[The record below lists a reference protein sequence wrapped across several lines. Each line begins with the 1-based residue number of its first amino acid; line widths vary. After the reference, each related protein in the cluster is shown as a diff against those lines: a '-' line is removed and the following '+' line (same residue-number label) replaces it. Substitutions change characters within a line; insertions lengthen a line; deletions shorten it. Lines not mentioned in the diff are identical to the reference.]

1 MEPLMELSH
10 LVEALR
16 AEALDAALT
25 DDGQIVV
32 NLPSSRDQLI
42 LGPSRGGS
50 EPRLFWQRR
59 TFLGTR
65 TNECGYLEWTAA
77 PEPVVG
83 AILGYARSPGLTGPQ
98 YGPVLDA
105 LRSNGLDA
113 AIVTTS
119 GGCHLICVHLADGT
133 QLIVGAPES
142 LPPQL
147 SQVTGW
153 LVRHRG
159 PGDRST
165 VVYHSAPSSGSASG
179 SASAPSSS
187 SASASQDH
195 DPGAANG
202 GPDIH
207 LMAKHVARYVT
218 EAGLRHD
225 GHRPL
230 TTPAPEQKVTARS
243 LSRLIGELVQ
253 LPRHQDELDNPGG
266 ALITITERDGTNTR
280 TTEIPAELV
289 SRMYSVLFSMLTV
302 MRPYDE

>member
-1 MEPLMELSH
+1 MELAH

-16 AEALDAALT
+16 TEGLDAALT

-32 NLPSSRDQLI
+32 NLPGSRDQLI

-65 TNECGYLEWTAA
+65 TNECGYLEWAA
-77 PEPVVG
+77 TPEPVVG
-83 AILGYARSPGLTGPQ
+83 AILGYARAPGLTGPQ

-113 AIVTTS
+113 AIVTTT
-119 GGCHLICVHLADGT
+119 GGCHLICAYLADGT

-165 VVYHSAPSSGSASG
+165 VVYHSAPNPTSA
-179 SASAPSSS
+179 

-195 DPGAANG
+195 DAGAATG

-230 TTPAPEQKVTARS
+230 TTPAPEQEVTARS
-243 LSRLIGELVQ
+243 LSRLVGELAQ
-253 LPRHQDELDNPGG
+253 LPRHQEELDNPGG
-266 ALITITERDGTNTR
+266 ALITIAERDGSNTR
-280 TTEIPAELV
+280 TTEVPAELV
-289 SRMYSVLFSMLTV
+289 SRMHSVLFSMLTV

>member
-1 MEPLMELSH
+1 MELSR
-10 LVEALR
+10 LAEALR

-65 TNECGYLEWTAA
+65 TNECGYLEWTAT
-77 PEPVVG
+77 PEPVVA
-83 AILGYARSPGLTGPQ
+83 AILGYTRTSGPSGPQ

-105 LRSNGLDA
+105 LRGNGLDA
-113 AIVTTS
+113 GIVTTG
-119 GGCHLICVHLADGT
+119 GGCHLICVYLADGT
-133 QLIVGAPES
+133 RLVIGAPEG

-153 LVRHRG
+153 LVRHKG
-159 PGDRST
+159 PGDRSA
-165 VVYHSAPSSGSASG
+165 VVYRSAP
-179 SASAPSSS
+179 
-187 SASASQDH
+187 QEQE
-195 DPGAANG
+195 PGAAGGGTPNG
-202 GPDIH
+202 GADIN

-225 GHRPL
+225 VHRPL
-230 TTPAPEQKVTARS
+230 PAPAPEQEVTARS
-243 LSRLIGELVQ
+243 LARLVGELAR
-253 LPRHQDELDNPGG
+253 LPCHQEALDNPGG
-266 ALITITERDGTNTR
+266 ALITITERDGSSTR
-280 TTEIPAELV
+280 TAEVPAELV
-289 SRMYSVLFSMLTV
+289 SRIHSVLQSMLVV
-302 MRPYDE
+302 MRPYDEE

>member
-1 MEPLMELSH
+1 MEPVMELSH

-32 NLPSSRDQLI
+32 NLPGCRDQLI

-77 PEPVVG
+77 PQPVVG
-83 AILGYARSPGLTGPQ
+83 AILGHARAPGLTGPQ

-113 AIVTTS
+113 AIVTTG
-119 GGCHLICVHLADGT
+119 GGCHLIRVYLADGT

-147 SQVTGW
+147 SHVTGW
-153 LVRHRG
+153 LVRHKG

-165 VVYHSAPSSGSASG
+165 VVYHSAPPP
-179 SASAPSSS
+179 ASA

-195 DPGAANG
+195 DSGAPTG

-225 GHRPL
+225 GHRRP
-230 TTPAPEQKVTARS
+230 TAPAPEGEVTARS
-243 LSRLIGELVQ
+243 LSRLIGELAQ
-253 LPRHQDELDNPGG
+253 LPCHQEELDNPGG
-266 ALITITERDGTNTR
+266 ALITVTERDGSNTR
-280 TTEIPAELV
+280 TTEVPAELV
-289 SRMYSVLFSMLTV
+289 SRMHTVLFSMLTV

>member
-1 MEPLMELSH
+1 MDLSD
-10 LVEALR
+10 LVDALK

-25 DDGQIVV
+25 EDGQIVV

-77 PEPVVG
+77 PGPVVG
-83 AILGYARSPGLTGPQ
+83 AILGYAHSPGQTGPQ

-113 AIVTTS
+113 AIVTT
-119 GGCHLICVHLADGT
+119 GGGGHLICVYLADGT
-133 QLIVGAPES
+133 HLVIGAPES

-147 SQVTGW
+147 TQVTGW
-153 LVRHRG
+153 HVRHRG
-159 PGDRST
+159 PGDKST
-165 VVYHSAPSSGSASG
+165 VVYHSAP
-179 SASAPSSS
+179 
-187 SASASQDH
+187 QDR
-195 DPGAANG
+195 DPGATTG
-202 GPDIH
+202 GPDIN
-207 LMAKHVARYVT
+207 LMAKHVARHVT
-218 EAGLRHD
+218 ETGLRHD

-230 TTPAPEQKVTARS
+230 TAPAPEQDVTARS
-243 LSRLIGELVQ
+243 LTRLIEELAQ
-253 LPRHQDELDNPGG
+253 LPRHQEELDNPGG
-266 ALITITERDGTNTR
+266 ALITITERNGTHTR
-280 TTEIPAELV
+280 TTEVPAELV
-289 SRMYSVLFSMLTV
+289 SRIHSVLLSMLTV

>member
-1 MEPLMELSH
+1 MELSH

-83 AILGYARSPGLTGPQ
+83 AILGYARAPGLTGPQ

-159 PGDRST
+159 PGNRST
-165 VVYHSAPSSGSASG
+165 VVYHSTPAPVSV
-179 SASAPSSS
+179 SS
-187 SASASQDH
+187 SASASASASQDR
-195 DPGAANG
+195 DAGAPTG

-230 TTPAPEQKVTARS
+230 TTPAPEQEVTARS
-243 LSRLIGELVQ
+243 LALLVGELAQ
-253 LPRHQDELDNPGG
+253 LPRHQKELDNSGG
-266 ALITITERDGTNTR
+266 ALITITERDGTDTR
-280 TTEIPAELV
+280 TTEIPAGLV
-289 SRMYSVLFSMLTV
+289 SRMHSVLFSMLTV

>member
-1 MEPLMELSH
+1 
-10 LVEALR
+10 
-16 AEALDAALT
+16 LDAELT

-32 NLPSSRDQLI
+32 NLPGSRDQLI

-65 TNECGYLEWTAA
+65 TNECGYLEWTST
-77 PEPVVG
+77 PEPVVA
-83 AILGYARSPGLTGPQ
+83 AIVGYARSAGQGGPQ

-113 AIVTTS
+113 AVVATG
-119 GGCHLICVHLADGT
+119 GGCHLICVYLADGT
-133 QLIVGAPES
+133 QLLVGAPES

-153 LVRHRG
+153 LVRHKG
-159 PGDRST
+159 PGDRCT
-165 VVYHSAPSSGSASG
+165 VVHQSAPQEHGSGVASG
-179 SASAPSSS
+179 
-187 SASASQDH
+187 
-195 DPGAANG
+195 GATG
-202 GPDIH
+202 GGADID

-225 GHRPL
+225 SHRPL
-230 TTPAPEQKVTARS
+230 TAPAPEQEVTAKS
-243 LSRLIGELVQ
+243 LARLVGELAQ
-253 LPRHQDELDNPGG
+253 LPCHQEELDKPGG
-266 ALITITERDGTNTR
+266 ALITITERDGSSTR
-280 TTEIPAELV
+280 TAEVPAELV
-289 SRMYSVLFSMLTV
+289 SRIHSVLQSMLTV

>member
-1 MEPLMELSH
+1 MEPSMEPLMELSH

-16 AEALDAALT
+16 AEALDVALT

-42 LGPSRGGS
+42 LGPSRGGN

-65 TNECGYLEWTAA
+65 TNECGYLEWAA
-77 PEPVVG
+77 TPEPVVG
-83 AILGYARSPGLTGPQ
+83 AILGYARAPGLTGPQ

-113 AIVTTS
+113 AIVTTT
-119 GGCHLICVHLADGT
+119 GGCHLICVYLADGT

-165 VVYHSAPSSGSASG
+165 VVYHSAPSPPAVSV
-179 SASAPSSS
+179 
-187 SASASQDH
+187 SQDH
-195 DPGAANG
+195 DPGAATG
-202 GPDIH
+202 GPDIT

-230 TTPAPEQKVTARS
+230 TAPAPEQEVTARS
-243 LSRLIGELVQ
+243 LSRLVGELAQ
-253 LPRHQDELDNPGG
+253 LPRHQEELDIPGG
-266 ALITITERDGTNTR
+266 ALITIAERDGSNTR
-280 TTEIPAELV
+280 TTEVPAELV
-289 SRMYSVLFSMLTV
+289 SRMHSVLFSMLTV

>member
-1 MEPLMELSH
+1 MEPLMELAH

-16 AEALDAALT
+16 AKALDAALT
-25 DDGQIVV
+25 DDGQVVV
-32 NLPSSRDQLI
+32 NLPNSRDQLI

-65 TNECGYLEWTAA
+65 TNECGYLEWAA
-77 PEPVVG
+77 TPEPVVG
-83 AILGYARSPGLTGPQ
+83 AILGYARAPGLTGPQ

-119 GGCHLICVHLADGT
+119 GGCHLICAYLADGT
-133 QLIVGAPES
+133 QLLIGAPES

-153 LVRHRG
+153 HVRHKG

-165 VVYHSAPSSGSASG
+165 VVYHSAP
-179 SASAPSSS
+179 
-187 SASASQDH
+187 QDH
-195 DPGAANG
+195 DPGAATG
-202 GPDIH
+202 GPDIN
-207 LMAKHVARYVT
+207 LLAKHVSRYVT

-225 GHRPL
+225 SHRPL
-230 TTPAPEQKVTARS
+230 TAPAPGQEVTARS
-243 LSRLIGELVQ
+243 LALLVGELAQ
-253 LPRHQDELDNPGG
+253 LPRHQEELDNPGG
-266 ALITITERDGTNTR
+266 ALITITERDGSNTR
-280 TTEIPAELV
+280 TTEVPAELV
-289 SRMYSVLFSMLTV
+289 SRIHSVLQSMLTV

>member
-16 AEALDAALT
+16 AEALDVALT

-65 TNECGYLEWTAA
+65 TNECGYLEWAA
-77 PEPVVG
+77 TPEPVVG
-83 AILGYARSPGLTGPQ
+83 AILGYACAPGLTGPQ

-113 AIVTTS
+113 AIVTTT
-119 GGCHLICVHLADGT
+119 GGCHLICVYLADGT

-165 VVYHSAPSSGSASG
+165 VVYHSAPAPASASG
-179 SASAPSSS
+179 SGSGSG
-187 SASASQDH
+187 SQDH
-195 DPGAANG
+195 DPGSANG
-202 GPDIH
+202 GPDIT

-225 GHRPL
+225 SHRPL
-230 TTPAPEQKVTARS
+230 TAPAPEQEVTARS
-243 LSRLIGELVQ
+243 LSRLVGELAQ
-253 LPRHQDELDNPGG
+253 LPRHQKELDNPGG
-266 ALITITERDGTNTR
+266 ALITIAERDGSNTR

-289 SRMYSVLFSMLTV
+289 SRMHSVLFSMLTV
-302 MRPYDE
+302 MRPYEE

>member
-1 MEPLMELSH
+1 MELSH

-16 AEALDAALT
+16 AEALDVALT

-65 TNECGYLEWTAA
+65 TNECGYLEWAA
-77 PEPVVG
+77 TPEPVVG
-83 AILGYARSPGLTGPQ
+83 AILGYARAPGLTGPQ

-113 AIVTTS
+113 AIVTTT
-119 GGCHLICVHLADGT
+119 GGCHLICVYLADGT
-133 QLIVGAPES
+133 QLIAGAPES

-165 VVYHSAPSSGSASG
+165 VVYHSAPTPTPTPAPASV
-179 SASAPSSS
+179 SVSV
-187 SASASQDH
+187 SQDH

-202 GPDIH
+202 GPDIA

-230 TTPAPEQKVTARS
+230 TAPAPEQEVTARS
-243 LSRLIGELVQ
+243 LSRLIGELAR
-253 LPRHQDELDNPGG
+253 LPRHQEELDNPGG
-266 ALITITERDGTNTR
+266 ALITIAERDGSNTR
-280 TTEIPAELV
+280 TTEVPAELV
-289 SRMYSVLFSMLTV
+289 SRMHSVLFSMLTV